1 MAAGAP
7 EPPDRDAFG
16 PQLKA
21 LGQPPGPPGPRANAE
36 NQGSEDA
43 DSKQPNAENSSQ
55 DPSSKKTDGT
65 SPAGS
70 ALALSL
76 ACLMHGKTS
85 VPDIEGFGGL
95 SLPGIPFG
103 TTPAKSIQPNG
114 VLGTAAATVSIP
126 AVTQEPIN
134 PGTPQAAMPSEPRIA
149 ESGDATQK
157 SMPSEAPGT
166 REAVSPTSIA
176 VPDAAALVTLADA
189 NLQDKSRIAQKG
201 SLIADPAK
209 RNPNV
214 HAFDAKVI
222 AELNPFAVESQIPA
236 PPEHSRTDVPSARPQ
251 NVEAASDAT
260 AKIAPQVAIA
270 NGITGNAEMDRSARK
285 SDAADSHAAEPDPAT
300 EDVPQQAVSEPA
312 QGQSGAALP
321 KSAKQIS
328 TVDAH
333 PMAQDGKPLVPT
345 EPDRSTAEQKTIA
358 ELKAPTKDERTNAA
372 EPVEIRPH
380 GAVVPHQ
387 ATYVPTDSTAD
398 TPSTLGVNEN
408 VKRIADHIEQMA
420 ASAKSGTV
428 TIHLRPSELGTVS
441 LTVRT
446 MGLKVDAE
454 VAATHDG
461 LAAALM
467 EHRSDLSKAI
477 EAQGLSL
484 GQVLV
489 GHHGQGHSQ
498 SQGQSTLN
506 RSDFE
511 RISNLRGAVAD
522 RPALS
527 TAPPR
532 PSIWSGRGMDFIA

>member
-21 LGQPPGPPGPRANAE
+21 LGQPPGPPGPRAIAE

-43 DSKQPNAENSSQ
+43 DPKQPNAEDSPQ
-55 DPSSKKTDGT
+55 DPSSRNTDGT
-65 SPAGS
+65 SPADS

-76 ACLMHGKTS
+76 ACFMNCKTRE
-85 VPDIEGFGGL
+85 PAFEGFESL
-95 SLPGIPFG
+95 SLPGTPLG
-103 TTPAKSIQPNG
+103 TTPAKSVQSSSVMG
-114 VLGTAAATVSIP
+114 AAEATVSIP
-126 AVTQEPIN
+126 VVSQELLN
-134 PGTPQAAMPSEPRIA
+134 PGAPQAAMPSEPTIA

-157 SMPSEAPGT
+157 SMQSEAPSR
-166 REAVSPTSIA
+166 REETSAPSIA
-176 VPDAAALVTLADA
+176 VSDDAALVNLADA
-189 NLQDKSRIAQKG
+189 HLQDKAKIAQKG
-201 SLIADPAK
+201 NLIADPAK
-209 RNPNV
+209 RNPNE
-214 HAFDAKVI
+214 HAFDEKVI
-222 AELNPFAVESQIPA
+222 AELNPLAVESQMPA
-236 PPEHSRTDVPSARPQ
+236 PPEHSRTDAPSARPQ

-260 AKIAPQVAIA
+260 AKVAPQVAIA
-270 NGITGNAEMDRSARK
+270 NGNMGNAGMDRSAQK
-285 SDAADSHAAEPDPAT
+285 SDAVAFHEAEPEPAT
-300 EDVPQQAVSEPA
+300 EDVPQHAVSDAA
-312 QGQSGAALP
+312 QG
-321 KSAKQIS
+321 KSAAAPPKTPKQIS
-328 TVDAH
+328 SMDAH
-333 PMAQDGKPLVPT
+333 PMTQEGKRLLPT
-345 EPDRSTAEQKTIA
+345 EPDRSTAEPSTIA

-380 GAVVPHQ
+380 GPIAPHQ
-387 ATYVPTDSTAD
+387 PTYAPTDSTAD
-398 TPSTLGVNEN
+398 TPSILGVNEN

-420 ASAKSGTV
+420 ASGKSGTV
-428 TIHLRPSELGTVS
+428 TIHLRPAELGTVS

-511 RISNLRGAVAD
+511 HISNLRGAVAD

-532 PSIWSGRGMDFIA
+532 PSVWSGRGMDFIA